1 MPGIV
6 RGQPRRRGLPPE
18 CALMNKQ
25 LLIAGGG
32 IGGMALAL
40 AASRQGVEVD
50 VLEQAAEFSEV
61 GAGIQLGPNAVRVL
75 ADWGLTDSLN
85 AVAAFPE
92 ALQARDA
99 RSGTVLAQM
108 PLGSRTRQR
117 YGQPYATIHRADAL
131 GLLVHAVKRQPGV
144 TLNLHERVRS
154 VWETPEGVGA
164 LTESGRE
171 LEAGALVGCD
181 GLWSVVRRHVMTGPQ
196 GLERGVELP
205 VDTPPRFTGH
215 VAYRGMVAQA
225 DLPQAL
231 RSMRVTAWLGPR
243 LHVVVYPV
251 RRGDWLNVVAVVHGR
266 QAGLPNAWTH
276 EATAADLSAAMGPVH
291 AELNQVLEHV
301 AVWKLWPLNDRPPL
315 TGAYCHAQG
324 RVALAGDAAHPMRP
338 FLAQGAAMA
347 LEDAWTLG
355 KLLEQA
361 QAIRPETT
369 VNWTD
374 LFSRYAEVR
383 WRRNARVQSE
393 AISHGR
399 AYHVKGWLRHARNA
413 TMALLGERLMDKP
426 WLYEG
431 PPLP

>member
-1 MPGIV
+1 
-6 RGQPRRRGLPPE
+6 LPPE

-50 VLEQAAEFSEV
+50 LLEQASEFSEV

-75 ADWGLTDSLN
+75 AEWGLTDALN

-92 ALQARDA
+92 ALCARDA
-99 RSGTVLAQM
+99 HSGQVLGRM
-108 PLGSRTRQR
+108 PLGDRARQR

-131 GLLVHAVKRQPGV
+131 SLLVHAVKRQPSV
-144 TLNLHERVRS
+144 TLHLHDRVRS
-154 VWETPEGVGA
+154 VWETPEGAGL
-164 LTESGRE
+164 LTEGGRE

-196 GLERGVELP
+196 GLVRGVELP
-205 VDTPPRFTGH
+205 ADTPPRFTGH
-215 VAYRGMVAQA
+215 VAYRGMVTQA
-225 DLPQAL
+225 ELPAHLQT
-231 RSMRVTAWLGPR
+231 MQVTAWLGPR
-243 LHVVVYPV
+243 LHVVAYPV
-251 RRGDWLNVVAVVHGR
+251 RRGALLNVVAVVQGQ

-276 EATAADLSAAMGPVH
+276 EAHHADLVQAMGPVH
-291 AELNQVLEHV
+291 AELAQVLEQV
-301 AVWKLWPLNDRPPL
+301 ATWKLWPLNDRPPL

-324 RVALAGDAAHPMRP
+324 KVALAGDAAHPMRP

-355 KLLEQA
+355 KLLEQG
-361 QAIRPETT
+361 QSIRPDTT
-369 VNWTD
+369 VNWAD
-374 LFSRYAEVR
+374 LFAHYAQVR
-383 WRRNARVQSE
+383 WRRNAQVQAE

-399 AYHVKGWLRHARNA
+399 VYHLSGWLRMARNVS
-413 TMALLGERLMDKP
+413 MAMLGERLMDKP
-426 WLYEG
+426 WLYDG
-431 PPLP
+431 PPMP